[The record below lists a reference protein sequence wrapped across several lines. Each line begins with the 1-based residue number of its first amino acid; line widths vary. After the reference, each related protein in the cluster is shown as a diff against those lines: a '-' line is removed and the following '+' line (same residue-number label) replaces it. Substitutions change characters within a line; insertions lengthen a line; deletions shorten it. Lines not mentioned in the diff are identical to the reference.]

1 MKFLNAV
8 IFLHFSSVMFAQKLI
23 KFVLYFMQLY
33 SCDLKNQSEF
43 DFA

>member
-1 MKFLNAV
+1 MLYFFYTLV
-8 IFLHFSSVMFAQKLI
+8 SSVMFAQKLI